1 MLCVSG
7 AAVGTSMAP
16 SDARRCWRAARLRGL
31 LAPHQHTATRVMAVH
46 CGSKRASKRTP
57 AGGGPRTLL
66 MHASG
71 SVLLLVLADG
81 PDPSEMEAPAAFTR
95 VPHASIES
103 YTDLSPPSP
112 SLGFSPP
119 PSPPA
124 GAASGS
130 AWGAGTVGGADDGG
144 GDVPSLAAAE
154 EEEYVYYE
162 DDEGNAGYTD
172 AAGNYYP
179 LDDLHGY
186 YTATGDYVLYDIPGS
201 SRRPHSTHKRLA
213 PGSSRF
219 GNFRARAA
227 ESEGRVMAKKSFS
240 LAKVPVGAKL
250 SAHKRLTPGSSR
262 FGNFRA
268 RAAESE
274 GRVMAKKSSS
284 PVGVRSPRSSAKPG
298 NPGSVHVRLT
308 AGSGRFGNFRA
319 RAQGSAEKV
328 KVRRRLEIAEGDAEA
343 SEEAPQEEAEG
354 ASAAA
359 ADSATAPHEAVP
371 VPAPAPDGG
380 AAPTSPLEIAEGD
393 AEASEEAPQEE
404 AEGASAAA
412 ADSTTAPHEA
422 VPVPAPAPD
431 GGAAPTSPKSRFAAF
446 RSRAAC
452 SEERTTARR
461 QRDGS
466 SSGQSSSISHEVS
479 SRACA

>member
-1 MLCVSG
+1 
-7 AAVGTSMAP
+7 MAP

-31 LAPHQHTATRVMAVH
+31 LALHQHTATRAMVVH

-154 EEEYVYYE
+154 EEYVYYE

-201 SRRPHSTHKRLA
+201 SRRPHSTHKRL
-213 PGSSRF
+213 
-219 GNFRARAA
+219 
-227 ESEGRVMAKKSFS
+227 
-240 LAKVPVGAKL
+240 
-250 SAHKRLTPGSSR
+250 TPGSSR

-284 PVGVRSPRSSAKPG
+284 PVGVRSPRSSTKPG
-298 NPGSVHVRLT
+298 NPGSAHVRLT

-359 ADSATAPHEAVP
+359 ADSV
-371 VPAPAPDGG
+371 
-380 AAPTSPLEIAEGD
+380 
-393 AEASEEAPQEE
+393 
-404 AEGASAAA
+404 
-412 ADSTTAPHEA
+412 TAPHEA

-446 RSRAAC
+446 RSRAAR

>member
-7 AAVGTSMAP
+7 AVVGTSMAP

-31 LAPHQHTATRVMAVH
+31 LALHQHTATRAMVVH

-154 EEEYVYYE
+154 EEYVYYE

-201 SRRPHSTHKRLA
+201 SRRPHSTHKRLT

-240 LAKVPVGAKL
+240 LAKVPVGAKH

-284 PVGVRSPRSSAKPG
+284 PVGVRSPRSSTKPG
-298 NPGSVHVRLT
+298 NPGSAHVRLT

-380 AAPTSPLEIAEGD
+380 AAPTSP
-393 AEASEEAPQEE
+393 
-404 AEGASAAA
+404 
-412 ADSTTAPHEA
+412 
-422 VPVPAPAPD
+422 
-431 GGAAPTSPKSRFAAF
+431 KSRFAAF
-446 RSRAAC
+446 RSRAAR